1 MKKRILS
8 AVCAV
13 VLVLGAAASPAVV
26 ETVKDSFITASAA
39 VGDTFWNDSGTMFF
53 KVTGSDTVAL
63 IEFRNISGAVTV
75 PAEIRGYK
83 VTSIEKDY
91 WGIWVDDTITELY
104 LPEGMTYI
112 CEQAFTGMSALTYVK
127 FPSTL
132 DYIGIAAFARTN
144 IKNADLSG
152 TKLTYVCDSAF
163 AYNSSLK
170 SISFPD
176 TMIQINGHMCEE
188 CTELETVVLPA
199 ELEKIGSCAFSKT
212 ALESIVIPDSVSEL
226 GEFSFAYCDKATKIE
241 IGKGVEELGKGAFF
255 GCTAVTSV
263 DVPGNVEVIG
273 ESAFKNCTAL
283 SEVTLHEGTK
293 EIGKAAF
300 EECTA
305 LKELRLPDGMQKIG
319 DYAFKDSGLSYIYI
333 PASVT
338 EIGWRAIENPN
349 SWYGVAIEGEP
360 GSAAQ
365 KNAGQNAFF
374 PTGTFLKGDANND
387 GKVDML
393 DIVLLKKVLLRYANI
408 SGKTIKKADANGDS
422 KIDIYD
428 IVKIKRI
435 LIGLD

>member
-26 ETVKDSFITASAA
+26 ETVKDGFISASAA

-53 KVTGSDTVAL
+53 KVTGPDTVAL

-152 TKLTYVCDSAF
+152 TSLTYVGDSAF
-163 AYNSSLK
+163 AYNTSLK

-176 TMIQINGHMCEE
+176 TLMQINGHMCEE
-188 CTELETVVLPA
+188 CTELESLVLPA
-199 ELEKIGSCAFSKT
+199 ELEKIGYCAFSYTKIKSLNIPGT
-212 ALESIVIPDSVSEL
+212 CEEIGNSSFTHCSQLESVTLNEGIMSIGASAFRSSPLIKSVVIPGSVQSI
-226 GEFSFAYCDKATKIE
+226 S
-241 IGKGVEELGKGAFF
+241 
-255 GCTAVTSV
+255 
-263 DVPGNVEVIG
+263 
-273 ESAFKNCTAL
+273 ESAFKECSSLSSVTLNEGLKTIGKDVFRDTAL
-283 SEVTLHEGTK
+283 TSIFIPKSVTS
-293 EIGKAAF
+293 
-300 EECTA
+300 
-305 LKELRLPDGMQKIG
+305 IG
-319 DYAFKDSGLSYIYI
+319 DNAFL
-333 PASVT
+333 
-338 EIGWRAIENPN
+338 IGEK
-349 SWYGVAIEGEP
+349 SCKIEGYP
-360 GSAAQ
+360 GTEAEIYA
-365 KNAGQNAFF
+365 NRRGQLIDPPVGFKF
-374 PTGTFLKGDANND
+374 GDINDD
-387 GKVDML
+387 GKINMLDVVLLKRYLINLETFDSKMKSRADSCRDYKIDAL
-393 DIVLLKKVLLRYANI
+393 DIVA
-408 SGKTIKKADANGDS
+408 
-422 KIDIYD
+422 
-428 IVKIKRI
+428 IKRT
-435 LIGLD
+435 LIGLN